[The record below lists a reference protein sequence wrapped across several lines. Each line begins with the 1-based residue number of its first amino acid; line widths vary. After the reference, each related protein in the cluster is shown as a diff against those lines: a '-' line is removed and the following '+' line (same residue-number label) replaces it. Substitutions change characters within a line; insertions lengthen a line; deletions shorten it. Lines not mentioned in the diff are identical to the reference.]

1 MATTLDLAPSSHL
14 GEGSQAPDRI
24 QEWRQEVYDVFRVD
38 PNTTDA
44 MGGTLTIP
52 LDEPIPLRPRKIL
65 FAPVIDSDD
74 EDVDKP
80 RLGYKAKRRTSSRD
94 SQRRRDALLIGKEG
108 SRQRRRWE
116 NDRLMHVPNAQPP
129 LPSDWEVHPT
139 HTVHYDLPYHLAQL
153 WDCGMRE
160 MINERRAAEA
170 VLRRQQAV
178 AHQSQT
184 PVLRQRSP
192 KKSPK
197 SPKKCS
203 KKAKAIGTQTPG
215 SVSASPSPTF
225 GMVTRDL
232 RVAVKKSE
240 TIKLWV
246 RALEEPVRQYVF
258 AAKAA
263 RRALD
268 KELMGQSE
276 AAAADISPP
285 LSVID
290 DDDSSVVIPSDDSAA
305 SATYAVSDQD
315 DDELVFVG
323 RRSLVDKEAQASWK
337 HAHRE
342 VNQVPVDSGILF
354 DSLGDGETGSF
365 KRWIAHSLS
374 EYYGLTSQSTN
385 TDGSNRVVYVC
396 LREEAISAGAGPILI
411 PRPMWELFEAC

>member
-1 MATTLDLAPSSHL
+1 
-14 GEGSQAPDRI
+14 
-24 QEWRQEVYDVFRVD
+24 
-38 PNTTDA
+38 
-44 MGGTLTIP
+44 
-52 LDEPIPLRPRKIL
+52 
-65 FAPVIDSDD
+65 
-74 EDVDKP
+74 
-80 RLGYKAKRRTSSRD
+80 
-94 SQRRRDALLIGKEG
+94 
-108 SRQRRRWE
+108 
-116 NDRLMHVPNAQPP
+116 MHVPNAQPP
-129 LPSDWEVHPT
+129 LPSDWEVRPT
-139 HTVHYDLPYHLAQL
+139 HTVHYDLPYHLAQF

-170 VLRRQQAV
+170 VLRRQQVV

-184 PVLRQRSP
+184 PVLRQSKNGKKSP
-192 KKSPK
+192 KKSPR

-203 KKAKAIGTQTPG
+203 KKAKTVEAQTPG

-258 AAKAA
+258 AAEAA

-268 KELMGQSE
+268 NESMEQSE

-285 LSVID
+285 SSVID
-290 DDDSSVVIPSDDSAA
+290 DDDISVVIPSDDSTA

-323 RRSLVDKEAQASWK
+323 RRSLVNKEAQASWK

-342 VNQVPVDSGILF
+342 VNQVAVDSGILF

-365 KRWIAHSLS
+365 K
-374 EYYGLTSQSTN
+374 
-385 TDGSNRVVYVC
+385 
-396 LREEAISAGAGPILI
+396 
-411 PRPMWELFEAC
+411 